1 MNFSINATH
10 FQLGI
15 LPSSLQ
21 IEAIIE
27 KIKCSNNFKPLYA
40 PQYYQ
45 CTSLFFFKGASSS
58 EVLTIQAHTVYE
70 LIKYYQT
77 IQNPYES
84 FGFLTL
90 KANAVLNS
98 DDAMTWYA
106 PNKKTHQNYFQTKD
120 DLWLYIYTSAEK
132 KSLFSFE
139 GWALSSQITSQG
151 TLATVLPDTC
161 VDRCM
166 QSLISFHAVSR
177 AGVKVLSCR
186 TIYTIGTLM
195 NNYFTLRKRKQRTTG
210 RRQKHSVRECTRLTW
225 LLPLP
230 YRKLL
235 PLSLHQELMCMIEWA
250 GSYLISQTSTIS

>member
-1 MNFSINATH
+1 MVCSKQKDTPKLFSNKRR
-10 FQLGI
+10 
-15 LPSSLQ
+15 SLALH
-21 IEAIIE
+21 I
-27 KIKCSNNFKPLYA
+27 
-40 PQYYQ
+40 
-45 CTSLFFFKGASSS
+45 
-58 EVLTIQAHTVYE
+58 H
-70 LIKYYQT
+70 
-77 IQNPYES
+77 
-84 FGFLTL
+84 
-90 KANAVLNS
+90 
-98 DDAMTWYA
+98 
-106 PNKKTHQNYFQTKD
+106 
-120 DLWLYIYTSAEK
+120 TSAEK

-186 TIYTIGTLM
+186 TICTIGTLM
-195 NNYFTLRKRKQRTTG
+195 SKYFTLKKRKQRTTG